1 MIYTSKCPEDTMNIA
16 NKLAKSFKGGEILI
30 LNGELGAGKTTF
42 TKGIAQGLN
51 VDDIIT
57 SPTFTIMNEYRG
69 RLNLYHYDMYR
80 VEDLS
85 ELDELGIDEYL
96 YADGVAVIEWNKYN
110 LSNDKV
116 IRVNI
121 EYIDDVSRRI
131 TIIWTA

>member
-131 TIIWTA
+131 TII